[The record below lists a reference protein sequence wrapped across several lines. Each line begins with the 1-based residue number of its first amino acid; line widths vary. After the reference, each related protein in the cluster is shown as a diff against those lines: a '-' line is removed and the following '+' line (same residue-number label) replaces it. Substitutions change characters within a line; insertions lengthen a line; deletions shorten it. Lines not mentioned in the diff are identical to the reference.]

1 MDYSVL
7 RTGWSAVPRS
17 GIRPGHRRNHIE
29 PELIV
34 KRADPSPP
42 PATVTPGAVT
52 ASRKP
57 RGFRFAGLLAELLA
71 IVGLRAC
78 DSPAEPAPA
87 SSDLATEVRMLAA
100 TRGFNPLPNP
110 RPVRNDLVRL
120 GRALAFDKILSGN
133 RNIACMTCHLPET
146 ATGDART
153 LSVGEGGAGLGS
165 DRTHPEGVFIP
176 RNSAAVFNLPG
187 AGRVFWDGRVEERS
201 DGSMNTPA
209 GDQLTR
215 EMADA
220 FEFGAVSA
228 QGLFPVA
235 SRHEMR
241 GQPGDNGLADLDDD
255 DFQGVWA
262 FLMERLGRIPE
273 YVGLFERAYP
283 GTRFESMSFAHA
295 SNAIAGF
302 YAVEFVFNNTPWD
315 RFLRGD
321 NDALSDS
328 ALAGARDFMTIGCAN
343 CHKRS
348 SFAGDFHNT
357 ALPQFGPGKT
367 DGREDFGREGVTNL
381 PGDRRRFMARPLRNV
396 ELTAPYGHLG
406 QFPTLESFVAH
417 YNDAASRLREYDIA
431 AHVPDRLLWPTLLN
445 NVEEILANQDPVLFT
460 LRFDEETHANLV
472 AFLRALTDEAARDLG
487 HTIPDRVPSG
497 LPIDRMND
505 QR

>member
-1 MDYSVL
+1 
-7 RTGWSAVPRS
+7 
-17 GIRPGHRRNHIE
+17 E
-29 PELIV
+29 PS
-34 KRADPSPP
+34 RAEPSRAEPSRAEP
-42 PATVTPGAVT
+42 SKTTVIHGAVT
-52 ASRKP
+52 GPRTPLGFHSRVSW
-57 RGFRFAGLLAELLA
+57 AGLVA
-71 IVGLRAC
+71 IVGLSAC
-78 DSPAEPAPA
+78 DSPAEPAA
-87 SSDLATEVRMLAA
+87 SDLATEVRMLAA
-100 TRGFNPLPNP
+100 TRGFEPLPNP

-120 GRALAFDKILSGN
+120 GQALAFDKILSGN
-133 RNIACMTCHLPET
+133 RNIACMTCHLPEM

-153 LSVGEGGAGLGS
+153 LSVGEGGTGLGPQ
-165 DRTHPEGVFIP
+165 RTHPEGVFIP
-176 RNSAAVFNLPG
+176 RNSPAVFNLPG
-187 AGRVFWDGRVEERS
+187 AARVFWDGRVEERS
-201 DGSMNTPA
+201 DGSISTPA
-209 GDQLTR
+209 KDQLTR
-215 EMADA
+215 EMADV

-228 QGLFPVA
+228 QGLFPVT

-255 DFQGVWA
+255 DFQGIWG
-262 FLMERLGRIPE
+262 FLMERLGDISE

-283 GTRFESMSFAHA
+283 GTPFDSMSFAHA

-315 RFLRGD
+315 WFLRGD

-348 SFAGDFHNT
+348 SFAGDFHNA

-472 AFLRALTDEAARDLG
+472 AFLRALTDEAARDLS

-505 QR
+505 